1 MSREKNKI
9 KPIVPDNSISRQLVR
24 LLWLLLIPL
33 GYILPMIASA
43 FPALTEKL
51 YSSALYP
58 AVSGPL
64 GFVFSL
70 FPFSAAELLI
80 YSILIFVP
88 FIVIVYFIRFIL
100 KKISGVR
107 LLRMI
112 ITLCMVF
119 GILFNA
125 FYFQWGFNYSRP
137 TLGSLLGLNT
147 RPRPEGELEEL
158 CYMLADRAIV
168 LRDQVNEDENGI
180 FYLPEGYREHFLRI
194 PEAYRKL
201 GSNIPFFSQK
211 VYPAKSV
218 LNSKGLSYSGISG
231 IYIPFT
237 AEPNVNIDQPP
248 LLLLSS
254 AAHESAHFIGVA
266 REDEAN
272 FVAYLACIQSDDPA
286 IEYSGIML
294 ALVNAGNKLNSVD
307 HDAYTELRK
316 YYSEGMTRDISDYK
330 AYWADFEGPVEEAA
344 SNLNDSYLKFN
355 GQEDGVKSY
364 GAMVDLLLAYY
375 Y

>member
-1 MSREKNKI
+1 
-9 KPIVPDNSISRQLVR
+9 
-24 LLWLLLIPL
+24 
-33 GYILPMIASA
+33 
-43 FPALTEKL
+43 
-51 YSSALYP
+51 
-58 AVSGPL
+58 
-64 GFVFSL
+64 
-70 FPFSAAELLI
+70 
-80 YSILIFVP
+80 
-88 FIVIVYFIRFIL
+88 
-100 KKISGVR
+100 
-107 LLRMI
+107 
-112 ITLCMVF
+112 MVF